1 APNPAACA
9 RGEAAPARLEPLLR
23 DVLRR
28 RPRALRE
35 SDRGA
40 GGRRRRRPDLPR
52 TERVVDHR
60 RERSGDR
67 DRGAVLALEPARL
80 CRRAL
85 LVPAAFGA
93 LSRYLVDPSCVFPS
107 VDAIVTEDAQRAHAP
122 GGGVLADLYERH
134 APAAGRLAYLLTGD
148 LVLAEDLV
156 QEAFVRVVGR
166 FRHLRVPDA
175 FEAYLRRTIV
185 NLHTSQLR
193 RRRLE
198 RAYLEGEGRA
208 EASTTDPDVDA
219 REELWRAGLPLAS
232 PQPA

>member
-1 APNPAACA
+1 
-9 RGEAAPARLEPLLR
+9 
-23 DVLRR
+23 
-28 RPRALRE
+28 
-35 SDRGA
+35 
-40 GGRRRRRPDLPR
+40 
-52 TERVVDHR
+52 VDHG
-60 RERSGDR
+60 RERFCDR
-67 DRGAVLALEPARL
+67 DRGAVLPLEPSRL
-80 CRRAL
+80 YRRAL
-85 LVPAAFGA
+85 LFPAASGA

-107 VDAIVTEDAQRAHAP
+107 VDAIVTEDAQRAQAP

-148 LVLAEDLV
+148 RVLAEDLV

-198 RAYLEGEGRA
+198 RAYLEREGRT
-208 EASTTDPDVDA
+208 EASTTNPDVDA
-219 REELWRAGLPLAS
+219 REELWREVLALPPRQRAAVVLRFYEDLSERETADALGCS
-232 PQPA
+232 PSAAKSLVARAMQTLRARIESETA